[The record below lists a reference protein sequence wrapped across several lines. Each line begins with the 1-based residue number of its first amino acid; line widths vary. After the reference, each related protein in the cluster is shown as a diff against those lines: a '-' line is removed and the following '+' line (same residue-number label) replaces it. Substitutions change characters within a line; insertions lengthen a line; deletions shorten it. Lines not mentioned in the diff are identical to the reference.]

1 LNDRS
6 RQLGE
11 PRSERGTQASA
22 LGCRV
27 TECGYAAP
35 RNAVDEPGDQREFSK
50 RPPGPFWTRE
60 QALEEGAERPSQR
73 ELVRDRFGKDEHLDE
88 LRWRPAPAHFPLAA
102 TVRESP
108 RFPTLGSQPVRDSI
122 AGQLREF

>member
-60 QALEEGAERPSQR
+60 QALEEGGERPSQR
-73 ELVRDRFGKDEHLDE
+73 ELVRDRFGKAQRLDE
-88 LRWRPAPAHFPLAA
+88 LRGRLAPSHSRCAA
-102 TVRESP
+102 ALGELPGIPSLHSQ
-108 RFPTLGSQPVRDSI
+108 TLR
-122 AGQLREF
+122 